1 MKQGET
7 YTLTSGSES
16 KEFTLDQLLYGN
28 GSGGFGGF
36 GGQGGQ
42 KPGGQMPGGKG
53 GFDGQKPEGFD
64 GQLPEGFDK
73 NFEGGM
79 PNFPGGSDGERQR
92 PSRPEGK
99 SNDET

>member
-36 GGQGGQ
+36 GG
-42 KPGGQMPGGKG
+42 
-53 GFDGQKPEGFD
+53 
-64 GQLPEGFDK
+64 
-73 NFEGGM
+73 
-79 PNFPGGSDGERQR
+79 ERQR